1 MIAPTVA
8 EFKAQF
14 YRDFPYGSTPDTVM
28 DADIQ
33 KALVEADFIV
43 NPALFSTQESFSFA
57 FNYAAA
63 HYLVMDFKNSSQ
75 GLGSSFNWIES
86 SKSVGSV
93 SQGFSIPDL
102 IMKNPQLAYFSKTG
116 YGAKYL
122 SLILPLTFGNIG
134 IAEGATLA

>member
-14 YRDFPYGSTPDTVM
+14 YRDFPYGSTPETVM

-43 NPALFSTQESFSFA
+43 NPTLFSTQESFSFA

-93 SQGFSIPDL
+93 SQGFAIPDS
-102 IMKNPQLAYFSKTG
+102 IMAHPQLAYFSKTG

-122 SLILPLTFGNIG
+122 SLILPLTYGNIG
-134 IAEGATLA
+134 IAEGATLP